1 MSRVPGSSMKG
12 VEDNGNGKATGPSY
26 VWDAQMRFLHKV
38 HAVAIMGMVNRIGN
52 GGKKTNHCTLA

>member
-1 MSRVPGSSMKG
+1 MKG

-26 VWDAQMRFLHKV
+26 VRDAQMRVLHKV